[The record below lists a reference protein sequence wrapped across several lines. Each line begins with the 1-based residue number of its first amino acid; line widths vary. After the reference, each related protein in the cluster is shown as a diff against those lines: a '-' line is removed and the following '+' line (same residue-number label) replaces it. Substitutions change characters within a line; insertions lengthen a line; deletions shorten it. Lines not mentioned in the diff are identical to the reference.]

1 MGIYS
6 RDYIREDRSAWGGAW
21 LHSGC
26 KWLMIA
32 NVAVYVLQL
41 LFTTRGE
48 PIPVPGGFIHQHGH
62 VVTEIFDLDPE
73 LVFHGQVWRL
83 ITYAFCHDTSTPW
96 HLIFN
101 MLGLWWFGTTLE
113 QMYGTREFVL
123 FYFVAALVSGLS
135 FALLQLVLGEMTP
148 AIGASGAVM
157 AVLVLYAIHFP
168 RQQIYVM
175 WVIPI
180 QIRFLVIM
188 CVIFDLFPV
197 LQALGGERNHDSVAH
212 AAHLGGLAFGFAYYR
227 FGIRL
232 DRFYSQIKLKA
243 PRRVR
248 RTTVRRRPE
257 SIRIYEPPEE
267 PVDLDVQVD
276 KILEKIQAHG
286 EGSLSEQER
295 DVLRKA
301 SERYKSHQRGH

>member
-6 RDYIREDRSAWGGAW
+6 RDYIREDRSSWGGAW

-26 KWLMIA
+26 KWLIIA
-32 NVAVYVLQL
+32 NVAVFVLQL
-41 LFTTRGE
+41 LFTRTELVHLPEG
-48 PIPVPGGFIHQHGH
+48 VFGH
-62 VVTEIFDLDPE
+62 RVHVMTEILDLDPQ
-73 LVFHGQVWRL
+73 LVLHGQVWRL

-96 HLIFN
+96 HIVFN
-101 MLGLWWFGTTLE
+101 MLALWWFGTTLE

-123 FYFVAALVSGLS
+123 FYFVAALISGLT
-135 FALLQLVLGEMTP
+135 FVLLQLILGEMTP

-180 QIRFLVIM
+180 QIRYLVVL

-197 LQALGGERNHDSVAH
+197 LSAFGGARNLDNVAH

-232 DRFYSQIKLKA
+232 ERFLGQIKLKP
-243 PRRVR
+243 PRRMR
-248 RTTVRRRPE
+248 RAALRRRPE

-276 KILEKIQAHG
+276 RILEKIQAHG
-286 EGSLSEQER
+286 ENSLSEQER
-295 DVLRKA
+295 DLLRKA
-301 SERYKSHQRGH
+301 SERYKSHQRGR